1 MVRKSA
7 KPSIRNRIENINI
20 QKRGTNH
27 KTIKNNHNYVNK
39 SIIHK
44 HSNHPTLGQKLT
56 LGQKAADFIAKWAGS
71 WVFIIFMILFM
82 IVWIILNILMV
93 SYRWDIYPFILLN
106 LILSVLAGMQAPVIL
121 MSQNRA
127 AERDR
132 INASYDYQVNRK
144 AEREIQQMQQEVK
157 LLKRMIYEIHHVHK
171 DRIKKARHNDSNLN
185 IILKNL

>member
-1 MVRKSA
+1 MAMKSA
-7 KPSIRNRIENINI
+7 KSSDRRINS
-20 QKRGTNH
+20 QKTGANH
-27 KTIKNNHNYVNK
+27 NTIKNNHNYVNK
-39 SIIHK
+39 NIIHK

-56 LGQKAADFIAKWAGS
+56 YGQKAADFIAKWAGS
-71 WVFIIFMILFM
+71 WVFIIFMIIFM
-82 IVWIILNILMV
+82 IVWIILNVLMIK
-93 SYRWDIYPFILLN
+93 YRWDVYPFILLN

-132 INASYDYQVNRK
+132 IVASYDYQVNRK

-157 LLKRMIYEIHHVHK
+157 LLKRLIYEIHHVHK
-171 DRIKKARHNDSNLN
+171 DKIKKAKHNDSNLN